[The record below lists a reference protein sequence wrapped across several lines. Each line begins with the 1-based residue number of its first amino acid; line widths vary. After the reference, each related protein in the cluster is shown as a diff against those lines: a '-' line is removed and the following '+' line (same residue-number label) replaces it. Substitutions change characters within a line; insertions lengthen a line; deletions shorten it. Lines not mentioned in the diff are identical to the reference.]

1 MVAAHGALDG
11 GPFSSPHVAKRSAA
25 AGIHQN
31 FPAAKPLFLFHLT
44 LAQFRS
50 PTPPPAIPGI
60 GGKYSMQDSNHA
72 AAVDRFPGRLAA
84 NRANALK
91 STGPRTPEGKASS
104 SQNARKHGFTAA
116 NYAVVHLEDVQ
127 DSPTST
133 TTPSLSTSPSTPR
146 SISPSSALLS
156 PNLLSSALPA
166 WRPACSPAS

>member
-104 SQNARKHGFTAA
+104 SQSARKHGFTAA

-127 DSPTST
+127 E
-133 TTPSLSTSPSTPR
+133 LS
-146 SISPSSALLS
+146 
-156 PNLLSSALPA
+156 NLNDGDYFPLPVGKT
-166 WRPACSPAS
+166 RFE